1 MSPVQRKKRN
11 RSGYAGKNNRE
22 DNYMKELKGQLIGKG
37 KRFALV
43 VSRFNELIS
52 KRLLEGAVDCLTR
65 HGVAE
70 QNITVYWAPGSFE
83 IPGIARRIADT
94 SCDCVVCLGAVIRGD
109 TPHFDYIASEV
120 TKGIALL
127 NLEKKI
133 PCVFGVITADSADQA
148 MERAGTK
155 MGNKGWD
162 AAITALELVDL
173 YAQMK

>member
-1 MSPVQRKKRN
+1 
-11 RSGYAGKNNRE
+11 
-22 DNYMKELKGQLIGKG
+22 MKELKGQLIGKG
-37 KRFALV
+37 KHFALI
-43 VSRFNELIS
+43 VSRFNEMIS
-52 KRLLEGAVDCLTR
+52 KRLLEGAIDCLTR

-83 IPGIARRIADT
+83 IPGIARRIPET
-94 SCDCVVCLGAVIRGD
+94 GCDCVICLGAVIRGD

-133 PCVFGVITADSADQA
+133 PCVYGVITADSTDQA

-162 AAITALELVDL
+162 AAVTALELVDL